1 MLAFEV
7 LSHSAYLS
15 TIYRDVVNAWEMD
28 TPVKQPVVLFSRLL
42 GCMAHDRML
51 KVWILLSLF
60 VICLYD
66 GVKPVQ
72 NLVNIIIVGRCWMF
86 INLYD

>member
-7 LSHSAYLS
+7 LSHSAYLFA
-15 TIYRDVVNAWEMD
+15 IYRDAANTWKMD
-28 TPVKQPVVLFSRLL
+28 TPVKQPDVLFNRLL
-42 GCMAHDRML
+42 GSMAHDQML

-66 GVKPVQ
+66 GVKPVE
-72 NLVNIIIVGRCWMF
+72 NLVIIIFVGRSWMF
-86 INLYD
+86 IRII